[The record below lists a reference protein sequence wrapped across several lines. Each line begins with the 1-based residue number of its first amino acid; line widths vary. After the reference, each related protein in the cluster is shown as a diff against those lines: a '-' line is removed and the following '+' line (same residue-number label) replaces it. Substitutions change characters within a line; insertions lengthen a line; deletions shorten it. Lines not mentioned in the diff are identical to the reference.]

1 MIDKEADDGEP
12 IGPSV
17 MLILTDNLSTGELE
31 VACFQRP
38 SETKAGSPAHT
49 VGKWLTENLQQIVSA
64 AASSAAANRP
74 DVGQS
79 IIGPDRERTVIVR
92 GEG

>member
-1 MIDKEADDGEP
+1 MSADDSQP

-38 SETKAGSPAHT
+38 SEHKPGSPAHT
-49 VGKWLTENLQQIVSA
+49 VGKWLNDNLSEIIETA
-64 AASSAAANRP
+64 RASAAANRP

-79 IIGPDRERTVIVR
+79 IIGPDRERTIVVP
-92 GEG
+92 GDN

>member
-64 AASSAAANRP
+64 AANRP

-79 IIGPDRERTVIVR
+79 IIGPDRERTIVVR